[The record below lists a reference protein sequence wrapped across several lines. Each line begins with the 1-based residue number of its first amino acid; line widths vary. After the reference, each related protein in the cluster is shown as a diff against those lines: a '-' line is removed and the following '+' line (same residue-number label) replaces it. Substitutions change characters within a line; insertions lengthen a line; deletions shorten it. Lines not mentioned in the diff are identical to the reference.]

1 MATGAVITGAGL
13 AAGGQIFGGLGAK
26 KQSKRQARALRQQA
40 AFQREQAQ
48 LERELGE
55 FDVLQQSRAFDKLM
69 GRQRLATAAS
79 GIKLEGSPMLLLE
92 ESLRDKEET
101 IENIRT
107 LAESRARALEIG
119 AGQLGQQAKD
129 TLRAGRNALIGSIF
143 SAAGKALGGGKGG
156 QAKEGKSKLN
166 MLK

>member
-1 MATGAVITGAGL
+1 
-13 AAGGQIFGGLGAK
+13 
-26 KQSKRQARALRQQA
+26 
-40 AFQREQAQ
+40 
-48 LERELGE
+48 
-55 FDVLQQSRAFDKLM
+55 
-69 GRQRLATAAS
+69 
-79 GIKLEGSPMLLLE
+79 MLLLE

-143 SAAGKALGGGKGG
+143 GAAGKALGGGKGG